1 MEIRFGAVLLLVKIL
16 FCFMLDDTGNFG
28 LNLHISLP
36 GTYTGYAKA
45 SFFAWPVATTYCR
58 FLNSVADTSLIKF
71 LQ

>member
-36 GTYTGYAKA
+36 GTYTVYAKA
-45 SFFAWPVATTYCR
+45 SFFLR
-58 FLNSVADTSLIKF
+58 GL
-71 LQ
+71 LQLRTVDS